1 MGFKCYFCDT
11 RDRVG
16 YWSNWCDDCANLRRM
31 LLLYDPKRCCDILKR
46 TLTRD
51 EKQIDFKV
59 SQEIKKKCDRKIG
72 IKQNTIEVLERELR
86 DWKDH
91 HWKNVKVNCQLRDKL
106 RELGYDE
113 KIV

>member
-1 MGFKCYFCDT
+1 MSKYAEDDMFLNYGKDSKCE
-11 RDRVG
+11 
-16 YWSNWCDDCANLRRM
+16 DC
-31 LLLYDPKRCCDILKR
+31 
-46 TLTRD
+46 
-51 EKQIDFKV
+51 EK
-59 SQEIKKKCDRKIG
+59 IKKKYERKIG

-91 HWKNVKVNCQLRDKL
+91 HWKNVKVNCQLKDKL

>member
-16 YWSNWCDDCANLRRM
+16 YWSNWCEDCANLRRM
-31 LLLYDPKRCCDILKR
+31 LLLYDPKKCCDILKR

-59 SQEIKKKCDRKIG
+59 SQEIKKIVLNELPTIKEEKVEEDQKINENESDECYEKPTTRERKS
-72 IKQNTIEVLERELR
+72 K
-86 DWKDH
+86 KF
-91 HWKNVKVNCQLRDKL
+91 K
-106 RELGYDE
+106 
-113 KIV
+113 